1 MAKKNN
7 KEFKTALMT
16 SFILLLVMS
25 EISRFLNC
33 TKTTDNMSCQ
43 ETTGDFDWGH
53 PIVGFEIMQLA

>member
-1 MAKKNN
+1 
-7 KEFKTALMT
+7 MT

-53 PIVGFEIMQLA
+53 PIFVFEIMQLA